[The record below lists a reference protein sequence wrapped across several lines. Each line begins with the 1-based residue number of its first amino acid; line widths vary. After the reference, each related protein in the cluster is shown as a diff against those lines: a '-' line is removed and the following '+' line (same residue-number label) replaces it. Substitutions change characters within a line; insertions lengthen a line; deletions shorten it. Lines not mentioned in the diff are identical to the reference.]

1 MVVFDL
7 EKHRSLVRA
16 TSCRCREFERNG
28 GHWVERARS
37 RFQQKAFVTT
47 RTFRVTYQTA
57 TSVIF
62 RLTVYFTV
70 KKKEVKNERY
80 RETR

>member
-1 MVVFDL
+1 M
-7 EKHRSLVRA
+7 RA
-16 TSCRCREFERNG
+16 TNCRCREFEREG

-37 RFQQKAFVTT
+37 RFEQEAFVTA
-47 RTFRVTYQTA
+47 RTFRVTYQMA
-57 TSVIF
+57 TPVIF
-62 RLTVYFTV
+62 RLTVYFIA